1 MIYMATLAGTD
12 VEVTDEGYLENVNDW
27 SEDVATAM
35 AKVDGIE
42 LTEKHWDI
50 INYLREEHITNGE
63 EPNERA
69 IVKAMKKVW
78 GGKPKSKDCFLLF
91 PGAPSK
97 QGRKFAGLP
106 KSHRKGGY

>member
-1 MIYMATLAGTD
+1 MATLAGTD

-27 SEDVATAM
+27 NEDVVKAM
-35 AKVDGIE
+35 AEVDGIE

-50 INYLREEHITNGE
+50 INYLRDEHVNNGGE

-69 IVKAMKKVW
+69 IVKAMKKIW
-78 GGKPKSKDCFLLF
+78 GGKPKSKDCFQLF
-91 PGAPSK
+91 PNAPSK

-106 KSHRKGGY
+106 KSNRKGGY